1 MRDTFRDASQQYEN
15 GIYYGKDKYGN
26 YWRDTLQYNLFN
38 PATVDARIA
47 DLMTVASY
55 ADGIRCDMAM
65 LQLNDEFSQIWG
77 SIVYPQG
84 YAKPS
89 TEFWKTAIQKVKAK
103 YPDVKF
109 MAEVYWNDGDKL
121 ISLGFDYVY
130 DKEGLYD
137 TLRSGHLDNIRSY
150 IANRGQ
156 KLYHGAHFIENHDEG
171 RAAVAF
177 GSNTVANAAGLV
189 TFTLPG
195 LRFHFDGQWLGRKN
209 KLDVHLRRTYQPE
222 KDQDQAT
229 IALYDKFLPIL
240 KDNVWHKGDWEQV
253 NVQGTGDSWRL
264 MGWTYDDGSQRVLV
278 VVNYSDTQ
286 GTGKIKLSNV
296 GSGTISFTEK
306 LSGEVYERDGAEVR
320 NDGLFV
326 IIGAWDA

>member
-1 MRDTFRDASQQYEN
+1 
-15 GIYYGKDKYGN
+15 
-26 YWRDTLQYNLFN
+26 
-38 PATVDARIA
+38 
-47 DLMTVASY
+47 MTVASY

-65 LQLNDEFSQIWG
+65 LLLNDEFSQIWG

-84 YAKPS
+84 YGKPS
-89 TEFWKTAIQKVKAK
+89 TEFWKTAIQQVKAK

-121 ISLGFDYVY
+121 MSLGFDYVY

-137 TLRSGHLDNIRSY
+137 TLRSGHLDNIRNY
-150 IANRGQ
+150 ISNRGQ
-156 KLYHGAHFIENHDEG
+156 KLYQGAHFIENHDEG
-171 RAAVAF
+171 RAAAAF

-222 KDQDQAT
+222 QDQDQTT

-240 KDNVWHKGDWEQV
+240 KDDVWHKG
-253 NVQGTGDSWRL
+253 SW
-264 MGWTYDDGSQRVLV
+264 
-278 VVNYSDTQ
+278 
-286 GTGKIKLSNV
+286 
-296 GSGTISFTEK
+296 
-306 LSGEVYERDGAEVR
+306 
-320 NDGLFV
+320 
-326 IIGAWDA
+326 